1 LFYFVHRAS
10 PSFEVKIKIM
20 ESKDKLILVLGGTG
34 KTGKRIAEQL
44 LQLRLPV
51 RIGSRSASIPFDWED
66 QETWTAALQGVHSV
80 YLSFQPD
87 LAVPGARHC
96 IQAFTSLAARNGI
109 KKIVLLSGRGEPE
122 AEHCEEIV
130 MQSGLEWTILR
141 ARWFAQNFSE
151 SFLIDPILAGH
162 VALPSGEI
170 REPFID
176 ADDIAEAAV
185 AALISNEHGHQLYEL
200 TGPRLLTFPQAIEEI
215 ACALEKPII
224 YEQVS
229 HQAYADSLRSF
240 EVPEE
245 YISLINYLFSEVL
258 DGRNA
263 HLTDGL
269 EHMLKRKPTD
279 FSEYIKKTIQS
290 GIWKN

>member
-1 LFYFVHRAS
+1 
-10 PSFEVKIKIM
+10 M

-44 LQLRLPV
+44 TQLGLPV
-51 RIGSRSASIPFDWED
+51 RIGSRSAIIPFDWED
-66 QETWTAALQGVHSV
+66 QQTWIPALQDVHSI

-87 LAVPGARHC
+87 LAVPGAPNS

-122 AEHCEEIV
+122 AQHCEEIV
-130 MQSGLEWTILR
+130 KQCGLDWTILR
-141 ARWFAQNFSE
+141 ASWFAQNFSE
-151 SFLIDPILAGH
+151 SFLLDPVRAGH
-162 VALPSGEI
+162 VVLPAGDTK
-170 REPFID
+170 EPFID
-176 ADDIAEAAV
+176 ANDIAEAAV
-185 AALISNEHGHQLYEL
+185 ATLVSHEHRYQCYEL
-200 TGPRLLTFPQAIEEI
+200 TGPRLLSFPQAIEEI
-215 ACALEKPII
+215 ARALEKPIL

-229 HQAYADSLRSF
+229 PQMYADLLRSF

-245 YISLINYLFSEVL
+245 YISLLDYLFSEVL

-269 EHMLKRKPTD
+269 ERLLKRKPTD
-279 FSEYIKKTIQS
+279 FSEYIKKAIES
-290 GIWKN
+290 GIWKS

>member
-1 LFYFVHRAS
+1 
-10 PSFEVKIKIM
+10 
-20 ESKDKLILVLGGTG
+20 
-34 KTGKRIAEQL
+34 
-44 LQLRLPV
+44 
-51 RIGSRSASIPFDWED
+51 
-66 QETWTAALQGVHSV
+66 
-80 YLSFQPD
+80 
-87 LAVPGARHC
+87 
-96 IQAFTSLAARNGI
+96 
-109 KKIVLLSGRGEPE
+109 
-122 AEHCEEIV
+122 

-141 ARWFAQNFSE
+141 ASWFAQNFSE

>member
-1 LFYFVHRAS
+1 
-10 PSFEVKIKIM
+10 M

-44 LQLRLPV
+44 RQLGLPV

-66 QETWTAALQGVHSV
+66 QDTWTPALRGVHAV

-87 LAVPGARHC
+87 LAVPGASDC

-109 KKIVLLSGRGEPE
+109 KKVVLLSGRGEPE

-130 MQSGLEWTILR
+130 RQSGLDWTILR
-141 ARWFAQNFSE
+141 ASWFAQNFSE

-162 VALPSGEI
+162 VVLPTADTK
-170 REPFID
+170 EPFID
-176 ADDIAEAAV
+176 ASDIAEAAV
-185 AALISNEHGHQLYEL
+185 AAFTSNEHRNQLYEL

-215 ACALEKPII
+215 ASALEKPIV

-229 HQAYADSLRSF
+229 LQSYTDLLRSF

-245 YISLINYLFSEVL
+245 YISLLNYLFSEVL

-279 FSEYIKKTIQS
+279 FSEYIKKTIES
-290 GIWKN
+290 GIWKS

>member
-1 LFYFVHRAS
+1 LFYFVHQAS

-44 LQLRLPV
+44 SQLGLEV
-51 RIGSRSASIPFDWED
+51 RIGSRSAIIPFDWDDE
-66 QETWTAALQGVHSV
+66 QTWTPALQDVHAI

-87 LAVPGARHC
+87 LAVPGAPDC
-96 IQAFTSLAARNGI
+96 IRAFTSLASRKGV

-122 AEHCEEIV
+122 AEQCEEIV
-130 MQSGLEWTILR
+130 KQSGLDWTILR
-141 ARWFAQNFSE
+141 ASWFAQNFSE
-151 SFLIDPILAGH
+151 SFLMDPILAGH
-162 VALPSGEI
+162 VVLPTRDI

-176 ADDIAEAAV
+176 ANDIAEAAV
-185 AALISNEHGHQLYEL
+185 AAFISNEHQHQLYEL

-229 HQAYADSLRSF
+229 LQAYADLLRSF

-245 YISLINYLFSEVL
+245 YISLLHYLFSEVL

-263 HLTDGL
+263 YLTDDL
-269 EHMLKRKPTD
+269 ERMLKRKPTD
-279 FSEYIKKTIQS
+279 FSEYIKKTIES
-290 GIWKN
+290 GIWKS